1 MIQLGGM
8 VQTALITPKNLYPP
22 VAAFIEE
29 NKEPADF
36 GNRIVGSIDLANIR
50 LKRSALYPRRW

>member
-8 VQTALITPKNLYPP
+8 VQTALITPKNFYRP
-22 VAAFIEE
+22 VPAFVEE

-36 GNRIVGSIDLANIR
+36 GNRVVGSIDLANVG
-50 LKRSALYPRRW
+50 